1 MRVFV
6 DTSVIFDVIAPSPFA
21 EWSSQALGAAAQSA
35 RLVVNAIVYAEAAA
49 GASTPQDMD
58 LIFPSS
64 SFEIED
70 IPLEAAYVAGKAFA
84 SYRRRGGTR
93 TLPLP
98 DFFIGAHAL
107 VRGYTL
113 LTRDAAR
120 CRTCFPALKLIAPP

>member
-6 DTSVIFDVIAPSPFA
+6 DTSVVFDVIAPSLFA
-21 EWSSQALGAAAQSA
+21 VWSTAELNKAAQNGP
-35 RLVVNAIVYAEAAA
+35 LVVNAVVYAEAAA
-49 GASTPQDMD
+49 GAATPEDMA
-58 LIFPSS
+58 LIFPAA

-120 CRTCFPALKLIAPP
+120 CRTYFPTLPLIAPS